1 MIFIH
6 NIILLLSVLLFIV
19 LFSSCNKLDKEG
31 PATATVRIK
40 VSHSQTSSRVT
51 GINRSYTSDNDT
63 ELIALVTDNTNF
75 NQEYLTLE
83 NRIQF
88 ALTDLSTDTVSL
100 TVPLDTGIKLY
111 SYGYFGEIFTLSEL
125 ENTATLAEQFGETSS
140 FTISS
145 GETSKEVN
153 LTIIDTTAPT
163 VSSVSTT
170 ADNQSSVSITDN
182 ITVMFSEAMDTTFVT
197 TSTSD
202 TNCAG
207 TIRVSSDN
215 FTSCVRMSSE
225 PAGSN
230 SNKTFKLDPYDNLT
244 GGTTYLSRV
253 TTGVKDSAGNAL
265 SSQYDN
271 STGFTT
277 SGIWKLIAK
286 QTNSDEK
293 LFSSNARST
302 FLENDNDSSQ
312 STFMNIGNLDKN
324 SYSDSDGKY
333 KFKLVWGGKTVD
345 SSGINKEVSWTQTS
359 WLTESSI
366 QGFEEISNSG
376 YITGGGSGFSGLGKS
391 EDGSCV
397 IDGNGGNSNW
407 WNCAGAIGRH
417 NGGIPGPKQK
427 IASSMHLYIW

>member
-1 MIFIH
+1 MFFIR
-6 NIILLLSVLLFIV
+6 NLITLLSVLLVI
-19 LFSSCNKLDKEG
+19 LPFSACRKLDKEG
-31 PATATVRIK
+31 PATATVRIT
-40 VSHSQTSSRVT
+40 VSHSQSSSRIAGT
-51 GINRSYTSDNDT
+51 NRSFTADVDT
-63 ELIALVTDNTNF
+63 ELIALVPDNTTF
-75 NQEYLTLE
+75 NQEYLSLK
-83 NRIQF
+83 NRYQF
-88 ALTDLSTDTVSL
+88 ALTDLSTDTVSM

-111 SYGYFGEIFTLSEL
+111 SYGYFGEIFTVSEL

-145 GETSKEVN
+145 GDTSKEVN

-182 ITVMFSEAMDTTFVT
+182 ITVIFSEAMDTTFVT

-207 TIRVSSDN
+207 TIRISSDN
-215 FTSCVRMSSE
+215 FSSCVRMSSE

-230 SNKTFKLDPYDNLT
+230 SNKTFTLDPYDNLT

-253 TTGVKDSAGNAL
+253 TTGVKDSEGNAM

-277 SGIWKLIAK
+277 SGWMLIAK
-286 QTNSDEK
+286 QADSDDQ

-391 EDGSCV
+391 ENGSCV
-397 IDGNGGNSNW
+397 IDGNGGTSDW

-417 NGGIPGPKQK
+417 NGGIPGPKGK
-427 IASSMHLYIW
+427 IASSMNLYIW

>member
-1 MIFIH
+1 MFFIR
-6 NIILLLSVLLFIV
+6 NLITLLSVLLVI
-19 LFSSCNKLDKEG
+19 LPFSACRKLDKEG
-31 PATATVRIK
+31 PATATVRIT
-40 VSHSQTSSRVT
+40 VSHSQSSSRIAGT
-51 GINRSYTSDNDT
+51 NRSFTADVDT
-63 ELIALVTDNTNF
+63 ELIALVPDNTTF
-75 NQEYLTLE
+75 NQEYLSLK
-83 NRIQF
+83 NRYQF
-88 ALTDLSTDTVSL
+88 ALTDLSTDTVSM

-111 SYGYFGEIFTLSEL
+111 SYGYFGEIFTVSEL

-145 GETSKEVN
+145 GDTSKEVN

-182 ITVMFSEAMDTTFVT
+182 ITVIFSEAMDTTFVT

-207 TIRVSSDN
+207 TIRISSDN
-215 FTSCVRMSSE
+215 FSSCVRMSSE

-230 SNKTFKLDPYDNLT
+230 SNKTFTLDPYDNLT

-253 TTGVKDSAGNAL
+253 TTGVKDSEGNAM

-277 SGIWKLIAK
+277 SGWMLIAK
-286 QTNSDEK
+286 QADSDDQ

-397 IDGNGGNSNW
+397 IDGNGGTSNW

-417 NGGIPGPKQK
+417 NGGIPGPKEK
-427 IASSMHLYIW
+427 IASSMNLYIW

>member
-1 MIFIH
+1 MFFIR
-6 NIILLLSVLLFIV
+6 NLITLLSVLLVI
-19 LFSSCNKLDKEG
+19 LPFSACRKLDKEG
-31 PATATVRIK
+31 PATATVRIT
-40 VSHSQTSSRVT
+40 VSHSQSSSRIAGT
-51 GINRSYTSDNDT
+51 NRSFTADVDT
-63 ELIALVTDNTNF
+63 ELIALVPDNTTF
-75 NQEYLTLE
+75 NQEYLSLK
-83 NRIQF
+83 NRYQF
-88 ALTDLSTDTVSL
+88 ALTDLSTDTVSM

-111 SYGYFGEIFTLSEL
+111 SYGYFGEIFTVSEL

-145 GETSKEVN
+145 GDTSKEVN

-182 ITVMFSEAMDTTFVT
+182 ITVIFSEAMDTTFVT

-207 TIRVSSDN
+207 TIRISSDN
-215 FTSCVRMSSE
+215 FSSCVRMSSE

-230 SNKTFKLDPYDNLT
+230 SNKTFTLDPYDNLT

-253 TTGVKDSAGNAL
+253 TTGVKDSEGNAM

-271 STGFTT
+271 LTGFTT
-277 SGIWKLIAK
+277 SGWMLIAK
-286 QTNSDEK
+286 QADSDDQ

-397 IDGNGGNSNW
+397 IDGNGGTSNW

-417 NGGIPGPKQK
+417 NGGIPGPKEK
-427 IASSMHLYIW
+427 IASSMNLYIW

>member
-1 MIFIH
+1 MLFIR
-6 NIILLLSVLLFIV
+6 NLITLLSVLLVIL
-19 LFSSCNKLDKEG
+19 LFSACRKLDKEG
-31 PATATVRIK
+31 PATATVSIT
-40 VSHSQTSSRVT
+40 VSHSQSSSRIAGT
-51 GINRSYTSDNDT
+51 NRSFTADVDT
-63 ELIALVTDNTNF
+63 ELIALVPDNTTF
-75 NQEYLTLE
+75 NQEYLSLK
-83 NRIQF
+83 NRYQF
-88 ALTDLSTDTVSL
+88 ALTDLSTDTVSM

-111 SYGYFGEIFTLSEL
+111 SYGYFGEIFTVSEL

-145 GETSKEVN
+145 GDTSKEVN

-182 ITVMFSEAMDTTFVT
+182 ITVIFSEAMDTTFVT

-207 TIRVSSDN
+207 TIRISSDN
-215 FTSCVRMSSE
+215 FSSCVRMSSE

-230 SNKTFKLDPYDNLT
+230 SNKTFTLDPYDNLT

-253 TTGVKDSAGNAL
+253 TTGVKDSEGNAM

-277 SGIWKLIAK
+277 SGWMLIAK
-286 QTNSDEK
+286 QADSDDQ

-397 IDGNGGNSNW
+397 IDGNGGTSNW

-417 NGGIPGPKQK
+417 NGGIPGPKEK
-427 IASSMHLYIW
+427 IASSMNLYIW

>member
-1 MIFIH
+1 MLFIR
-6 NIILLLSVLLFIV
+6 NLITLLSVLLVIL
-19 LFSSCNKLDKEG
+19 LFSACRKLDKEG
-31 PATATVRIK
+31 PATATVRIT
-40 VSHSQTSSRVT
+40 VSHSQSSSRIAGT
-51 GINRSYTSDNDT
+51 NRSFNADVDT
-63 ELIALVTDNTNF
+63 ELIALVPDNTTF
-75 NQEYLTLE
+75 NQEYLSLK
-83 NRIQF
+83 NRYQF
-88 ALTDLSTDTVSL
+88 ALTDLSTDTVSM

-111 SYGYFGEIFTLSEL
+111 SYGYFGEIFTVSEL
-125 ENTATLAEQFGETSS
+125 ENSATLAEQFGETSS

-145 GETSKEVN
+145 GDTSKEVN

-170 ADNQSSVSITDN
+170 ADNQSSVSTTDN
-182 ITVMFSEAMDTTFVT
+182 ITVIFSEAMDTTFVT

-207 TIRVSSDN
+207 TIRISSDN
-215 FTSCVRMSSE
+215 FSSCVRMSSE

-230 SNKTFKLDPYDNLT
+230 SNKTFTLDPYDNLT

-253 TTGVKDSAGNAL
+253 TTGVKDSEGNAM

-271 STGFTT
+271 LTGFTT
-277 SGIWKLIAK
+277 SGWMLIAK
-286 QTNSDEK
+286 QADSDDQ

-397 IDGNGGNSNW
+397 IDGNGGTSNW

-417 NGGIPGPKQK
+417 NGGIPGPKGK
-427 IASSMHLYIW
+427 IASSMNLYIW

>member
-1 MIFIH
+1 MLFIR
-6 NIILLLSVLLFIV
+6 NLITLLSVLLVIL
-19 LFSSCNKLDKEG
+19 LFSACRKLDKEG
-31 PATATVRIK
+31 PATATVRIT
-40 VSHSQTSSRVT
+40 VSHSQSSSRIAGT
-51 GINRSYTSDNDT
+51 NRSFTADVDT
-63 ELIALVTDNTNF
+63 ELIALVPDNTTF
-75 NQEYLTLE
+75 NQEYLSLK
-83 NRIQF
+83 NRYQF
-88 ALTDLSTDTVSL
+88 ALTDLSTDTVSM

-111 SYGYFGEIFTLSEL
+111 SYGYFGEIFTVSEL

-145 GETSKEVN
+145 GDTSKEVN

-182 ITVMFSEAMDTTFVT
+182 ITVIFSEAMDTTFVT

-207 TIRVSSDN
+207 TIRISSDN
-215 FTSCVRMSSE
+215 FSSCVRMSSE

-230 SNKTFKLDPYDNLT
+230 SNKTFTLDPYDNLT

-253 TTGVKDSAGNAL
+253 TTGVKDSEGNAM

-277 SGIWKLIAK
+277 SGWMLIAK
-286 QTNSDEK
+286 QADSDDQ

-397 IDGNGGNSNW
+397 IDGNGGTSNW

-417 NGGIPGPKQK
+417 NGGIPGPKEK
-427 IASSMHLYIW
+427 IASSMNLYIW

>member
-1 MIFIH
+1 MFFIR
-6 NIILLLSVLLFIV
+6 NLITLLSVLLVIL
-19 LFSSCNKLDKEG
+19 LFSACRKLDKEG
-31 PATATVRIK
+31 PATATVRIT
-40 VSHSQTSSRVT
+40 VSHSQSSSRIAGT
-51 GINRSYTSDNDT
+51 NRSFTADVDT
-63 ELIALVTDNTNF
+63 ELIALVPDNTTF
-75 NQEYLTLE
+75 NQEYLSLK
-83 NRIQF
+83 NRYQF
-88 ALTDLSTDTVSL
+88 ALTDLSTDTVSM

-111 SYGYFGEIFTLSEL
+111 SYGYFGEIFTVSEL

-145 GETSKEVN
+145 GDTSKEVN

-182 ITVMFSEAMDTTFVT
+182 ITVIFSEAMDTTFVT

-207 TIRVSSDN
+207 TIRISSDN
-215 FTSCVRMSSE
+215 FSSCVRMSSE

-230 SNKTFKLDPYDNLT
+230 SNKTFTLDPYDNLT

-253 TTGVKDSAGNAL
+253 TTGVKDSEGNAM

-277 SGIWKLIAK
+277 SGWMLIAK
-286 QTNSDEK
+286 QADSDDQ

-397 IDGNGGNSNW
+397 IDGNGGTSNW

-417 NGGIPGPKQK
+417 NGGIPGPKEK
-427 IASSMHLYIW
+427 IASSMNLYIW

>member
-1 MIFIH
+1 MFFIR
-6 NIILLLSVLLFIV
+6 NLITLLSVLLVI
-19 LFSSCNKLDKEG
+19 LPFSACRKLDKEG
-31 PATATVRIK
+31 PATATVRIT
-40 VSHSQTSSRVT
+40 VSHSQSSSRIAGT
-51 GINRSYTSDNDT
+51 NRSFTADVDT
-63 ELIALVTDNTNF
+63 ELIALVPDNTTF
-75 NQEYLTLE
+75 NQEYLSLK
-83 NRIQF
+83 NRYQF
-88 ALTDLSTDTVSL
+88 ALTDLSTDTVSM

-111 SYGYFGEIFTLSEL
+111 SYGYFGEIFTVSEL

-145 GETSKEVN
+145 GDTSKEVN

-170 ADNQSSVSITDN
+170 ADNQSSVSTTDN
-182 ITVMFSEAMDTTFVT
+182 ITVIFSEAMDTTFVT

-207 TIRVSSDN
+207 TIRISSDN
-215 FTSCVRMSSE
+215 FSSCVRMSSE

-230 SNKTFKLDPYDNLT
+230 SNKTFTLDPYDNLT

-253 TTGVKDSAGNAL
+253 TTGVKDSEGNAM

-277 SGIWKLIAK
+277 SGWMLIAK
-286 QTNSDEK
+286 QADSDDQ

-397 IDGNGGNSNW
+397 IDGNGGTSNW

-417 NGGIPGPKQK
+417 NGGIPGPKEK
-427 IASSMHLYIW
+427 IASSMNLYIW

>member
-1 MIFIH
+1 MLFIR
-6 NIILLLSVLLFIV
+6 NLITLLSVLLVIL
-19 LFSSCNKLDKEG
+19 LFSACRKLDKEG
-31 PATATVRIK
+31 PATATVRIT
-40 VSHSQTSSRVT
+40 VSHSQSSSRIAGT
-51 GINRSYTSDNDT
+51 NRSFNADVDT
-63 ELIALVTDNTNF
+63 ELIALVPDNTTF
-75 NQEYLTLE
+75 NQEYLSLK
-83 NRIQF
+83 NRYQF
-88 ALTDLSTDTVSL
+88 ALTDLSTDTVSM

-111 SYGYFGEIFTLSEL
+111 SYGYFGEIFTVSEL

-145 GETSKEVN
+145 GDTSKEVN

-182 ITVMFSEAMDTTFVT
+182 ITVIFSEAMDTTFVT

-207 TIRVSSDN
+207 TIRISSDN
-215 FTSCVRMSSE
+215 FSSCVRMSSE

-230 SNKTFKLDPYDNLT
+230 SNKTFTLDPYDNLT

-253 TTGVKDSAGNAL
+253 TTGVKDSEGNAM

-277 SGIWKLIAK
+277 SGWMLIAK
-286 QTNSDEK
+286 QADSDDQ

-397 IDGNGGNSNW
+397 IDGNGGTSNW

-417 NGGIPGPKQK
+417 NGGIPGPKEK
-427 IASSMHLYIW
+427 IASSMNLYIW

>member
-1 MIFIH
+1 MFFIR
-6 NIILLLSVLLFIV
+6 NLITLLSVLLVIL
-19 LFSSCNKLDKEG
+19 LFSACRKLDKEG
-31 PATATVRIK
+31 PATATVSIT
-40 VSHSQTSSRVT
+40 VSHSQSSSRIAGT
-51 GINRSYTSDNDT
+51 NRSFTADVDT
-63 ELIALVTDNTNF
+63 ELIALVPDNTTF
-75 NQEYLTLE
+75 NQEYLSLK
-83 NRIQF
+83 NRYQF
-88 ALTDLSTDTVSL
+88 ALTDLSTDTVSM

-111 SYGYFGEIFTLSEL
+111 SYGYFGEIFTVSEL

-145 GETSKEVN
+145 GDTSKEVN

-182 ITVMFSEAMDTTFVT
+182 ITVIFSEAMDTTFVT

-207 TIRVSSDN
+207 TIRISSDN
-215 FTSCVRMSSE
+215 FSSCVRMSSE

-230 SNKTFKLDPYDNLT
+230 SNKTFTLDPYDNLT

-253 TTGVKDSAGNAL
+253 TTGVKDSEGNAM

-271 STGFTT
+271 LTGFTT
-277 SGIWKLIAK
+277 SGWMLIAK
-286 QTNSDEK
+286 QADSDDQ

-397 IDGNGGNSNW
+397 IDGNGGTSNW

-417 NGGIPGPKQK
+417 NGGIPGPKEK
-427 IASSMHLYIW
+427 IASSMNLYIW

>member
-1 MIFIH
+1 MFFIR
-6 NIILLLSVLLFIV
+6 NLITLLSVLLVI
-19 LFSSCNKLDKEG
+19 LPFSACRKLDKEG
-31 PATATVRIK
+31 PATATVSIT
-40 VSHSQTSSRVT
+40 VSHSQSSSRIAGT
-51 GINRSYTSDNDT
+51 NRSFTADVDT
-63 ELIALVTDNTNF
+63 ELIALVPDNTTF
-75 NQEYLTLE
+75 NQEYLSLK
-83 NRIQF
+83 NRYQF
-88 ALTDLSTDTVSL
+88 ALTDLSTDTVSM

-111 SYGYFGEIFTLSEL
+111 SYGYFGEIFTVSEL

-145 GETSKEVN
+145 GDTSKEVN

-170 ADNQSSVSITDN
+170 ADNQSSVSTTDN
-182 ITVMFSEAMDTTFVT
+182 ITVIFSEAMDTTFVT

-207 TIRVSSDN
+207 TIRISSDN
-215 FTSCVRMSSE
+215 FSSCVRMSSE

-230 SNKTFKLDPYDNLT
+230 SNKTFTLDPYDNLT

-253 TTGVKDSAGNAL
+253 TTGVKDSEGNAM

-277 SGIWKLIAK
+277 SGWMLIAK
-286 QTNSDEK
+286 QADSDDQ

-397 IDGNGGNSNW
+397 IDGNGGTSNW

-417 NGGIPGPKQK
+417 NGGIPGPKEK
-427 IASSMHLYIW
+427 IASSMNLYIW

>member
-1 MIFIH
+1 MFFIR
-6 NIILLLSVLLFIV
+6 NLITLLSVLLVIL
-19 LFSSCNKLDKEG
+19 LFSACRKLDKEG
-31 PATATVRIK
+31 PATATVSIT
-40 VSHSQTSSRVT
+40 VSHSQSSSRIAGT
-51 GINRSYTSDNDT
+51 NRSFTADVDT
-63 ELIALVTDNTNF
+63 ELIALVPDNTTF
-75 NQEYLTLE
+75 NQEYLSLK
-83 NRIQF
+83 NRYQF
-88 ALTDLSTDTVSL
+88 ALTDLSTDTVSM

-111 SYGYFGEIFTLSEL
+111 SYGYFGEIFTVSEL

-145 GETSKEVN
+145 GDTSKEVN

-182 ITVMFSEAMDTTFVT
+182 ITVIFSEAMDTTFVT

-207 TIRVSSDN
+207 TIRISSDN
-215 FTSCVRMSSE
+215 FSSCVRMSSE

-230 SNKTFKLDPYDNLT
+230 SNKTFTLDPYDNLT

-253 TTGVKDSAGNAL
+253 TTGVKDSEGNAM

-277 SGIWKLIAK
+277 SGWMLIAK
-286 QTNSDEK
+286 QADSDDQ

-397 IDGNGGNSNW
+397 IDGNGGTSNW

-417 NGGIPGPKQK
+417 NGGIPGPKEK
-427 IASSMHLYIW
+427 IASSMNLYIW

>member
-1 MIFIH
+1 MFFIR
-6 NIILLLSVLLFIV
+6 NLITLLSVLLVI
-19 LFSSCNKLDKEG
+19 LPFSACRKLDKEG
-31 PATATVRIK
+31 PATATVRIT
-40 VSHSQTSSRVT
+40 VSHSQSSSRIAGT
-51 GINRSYTSDNDT
+51 NRSFTADVDT
-63 ELIALVTDNTNF
+63 ELIALVPDNTTF
-75 NQEYLTLE
+75 NQEYLSLK
-83 NRIQF
+83 NRYQF
-88 ALTDLSTDTVSL
+88 ALTDLSTDTVSM

-111 SYGYFGEIFTLSEL
+111 SYGYFGEIFTVSEL

-145 GETSKEVN
+145 GDTSKEVN

-170 ADNQSSVSITDN
+170 ADNQSSVSTTDN
-182 ITVMFSEAMDTTFVT
+182 ITVIFSEAMDTTFVT

-207 TIRVSSDN
+207 TIRISSDN
-215 FTSCVRMSSE
+215 FSSCVRMSSE

-230 SNKTFKLDPYDNLT
+230 SNKTFTLDPYDNLT

-253 TTGVKDSAGNAL
+253 TTGVKDSEGNPM

-277 SGIWKLIAK
+277 SGWMLIAK
-286 QTNSDEK
+286 QADSDDQ

-397 IDGNGGNSNW
+397 IDGNGGTSNW

-417 NGGIPGPKQK
+417 NGGIPGPKEK
-427 IASSMHLYIW
+427 IASSMNLYIW

>member
-1 MIFIH
+1 MFFIR
-6 NIILLLSVLLFIV
+6 NLITLLSVLLVIL
-19 LFSSCNKLDKEG
+19 LFSACRKLDKEG
-31 PATATVRIK
+31 PATATVRIT
-40 VSHSQTSSRVT
+40 VSHSQSSSRIAGT
-51 GINRSYTSDNDT
+51 NRSFNADVDT
-63 ELIALVTDNTNF
+63 ELIALVPDNTTF
-75 NQEYLTLE
+75 NQEYLSLK
-83 NRIQF
+83 NRYQF
-88 ALTDLSTDTVSL
+88 ALTDLSTDTVSM

-111 SYGYFGEIFTLSEL
+111 SYGYFGEIFTVSEL

-145 GETSKEVN
+145 GDTSKEVN

-182 ITVMFSEAMDTTFVT
+182 ITVIFSEAMDTTFVT

-207 TIRVSSDN
+207 TIRISSDN
-215 FTSCVRMSSE
+215 FSSCVRMSSE

-230 SNKTFKLDPYDNLT
+230 SNKTFTLDPYDNLT

-253 TTGVKDSAGNAL
+253 TTGVKDSEGNAM

-277 SGIWKLIAK
+277 SGWMLIAK
-286 QTNSDEK
+286 QADSDDQ

-397 IDGNGGNSNW
+397 IDGNGGTSNW

-417 NGGIPGPKQK
+417 NGGIPGPKEK
-427 IASSMHLYIW
+427 IASSMNLYIW

>member
-1 MIFIH
+1 MFFIR
-6 NIILLLSVLLFIV
+6 NLITLLSVLLVI
-19 LFSSCNKLDKEG
+19 LPFSACRKLDKEG
-31 PATATVRIK
+31 PATATVRIT
-40 VSHSQTSSRVT
+40 VSHSQSSSRIAGT
-51 GINRSYTSDNDT
+51 NRSFTADVDT
-63 ELIALVTDNTNF
+63 ELIALVPDNTTF
-75 NQEYLTLE
+75 NQEYLSLK
-83 NRIQF
+83 NRYQF
-88 ALTDLSTDTVSL
+88 ALTDLSTDTVSM

-111 SYGYFGEIFTLSEL
+111 SYGYFGEIFTVSEL

-145 GETSKEVN
+145 GDTSKEVN

-182 ITVMFSEAMDTTFVT
+182 ITVIFSEAMDTTFVT

-207 TIRVSSDN
+207 TIRISSDN
-215 FTSCVRMSSE
+215 FSSCVRMSSE

-230 SNKTFKLDPYDNLT
+230 SNKTFTLDPYDNLT

-253 TTGVKDSAGNAL
+253 TTGVKDSEGNAM

-277 SGIWKLIAK
+277 SGWMLIAK
-286 QTNSDEK
+286 QADSDDQ

-391 EDGSCV
+391 ENGSCV
-397 IDGNGGNSNW
+397 IDGNGGTSNW

-417 NGGIPGPKQK
+417 NGGIPGPKEK
-427 IASSMHLYIW
+427 IASSMNLYIW